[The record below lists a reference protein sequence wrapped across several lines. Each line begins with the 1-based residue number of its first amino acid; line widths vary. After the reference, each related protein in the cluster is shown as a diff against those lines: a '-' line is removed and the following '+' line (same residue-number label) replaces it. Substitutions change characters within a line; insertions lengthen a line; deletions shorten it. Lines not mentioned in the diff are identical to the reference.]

1 MLPEKNGFKSVRR
14 SAGKSLLF
22 FLLLTALTAVLSLG
36 ICIYHAVTDYLAD
49 CDRYYQTIAALEYI
63 GHSYPDSGVY
73 DETLEEA
80 LQSGALDTEAMAS
93 LPGVLRWEP
102 DRAVLGV
109 IDGLTRTDKFVDD
122 SDTAVLLVSGLFYDQ
137 YGGAY
142 GGNIEESLYSLK
154 DHAKVLVFFDP
165 SVTFDLSQTNRAV
178 MIGHFFH
185 GDSGYLWFFPEDTTI
200 ELDGETITLSG
211 YTMMPEEELPA
222 DSPYYAAADYFR
234 TRNNGV
240 RVQLVTAP
248 EEFLPFQQGRL
259 TLTEGRIFTAE
270 EAAQG
275 ARVCVIPDRIAA
287 YLDIDAG
294 DSIDLSL
301 LCSNGSI
308 YEIGSAREVPSEP
321 YTVTG
326 VYAATEEYPDWVF
339 VPGSVCDFTPNCPTG
354 FQVGQF
360 RLENARA
367 DEFYEEASK
376 LLPRGFRLT
385 VYDQGYGIV
394 AEPFQD
400 ILQIMQVFL
409 LVCGLVIAA
418 ALLLFGYLFVR
429 RQKDA
434 AQTMLALG
442 SGRLHIYRY
451 FAAACGSI
459 VLLAS
464 ILGAAVGSLLE
475 QRVLQAVAA
484 FAEAFETA
492 DIRFSA
498 EAVTALRTLEF
509 RPQTPTWLYM
519 LSAAIMT
526 LGALLVC
533 AAFTASTLA
542 EKKPRKRK
550 KARAPRFVLHSSR
563 LSGRLKYA
571 ALSVRRGG
579 GRTVTVLLFA
589 AVMTLFLGQ
598 LSSTSDVYRRQ
609 LAQIRSNSVIR
620 CYATDIAGRGM
631 NGLVVPGESLQKLY
645 DTGLLSSMDVSA
657 EISNYRFVGVVSDPD
672 GTPYSLEPSWV
683 PVGEYQIETY
693 QKQMSNQ
700 PTWVATTSLTNSPE
714 FYYRD
719 PEITWLEG
727 FDERCLRG
735 PAPDVCLL
743 PETMMEREGIALGS
757 TIRVQT
763 GTVRYFYYEDNGTQ
777 APSPWEA
784 SIIAMECDLLVVG
797 SYQLESVEETI
808 YSPFKCLFPLGTE
821 PGPVVERADNSPTL
835 VSAAGTT
842 EYFLFLV
849 GNREMTPME
858 GLPVEFFNAET
869 PIPLQD
875 ELLACLSDEN
885 YISFDSTLDPIQCMT
900 EQTAGECY
908 CVVSGDFFRDNFAE
922 LTPQWCADNGA
933 KLRLYVRDDNDT
945 LLLTKI
951 IGCFEKTSEK
961 MGDIYCSPF
970 AYSLGNQWDIYSYTE
985 RDTEILLPTLTC
997 ESAVFSLRSTNDL
1010 EALRDAMEACGFTS
1024 VGSPQRLRSYAVID
1038 DAEFNSTVRTLN
1050 RQIRYLDMLYSLL
1063 YALSAILTL
1072 TLSFLLMLSRK
1083 KELAIMRGL
1092 GTQPTRI
1099 FFSFL
1104 TEQLILAVLGCG
1116 VCFGIR
1122 AACGGMIKP
1131 FYLYALGAFVVLWV
1145 LGTGAALV
1153 HLIRSKALAA
1163 LSDRE

>member
-80 LQSGALDTEAMAS
+80 LQSGALDTKAMAS

-102 DRAVLGV
+102 DRAALGV
-109 IDGLTRTDKFVDD
+109 IDGLTRTDNFVDD
-122 SDTAVLLVSGLFYDQ
+122 SDTAVLVVGGLFYDE

-142 GGNIEESLYSLK
+142 CGNIENCIYSLK
-154 DHAKVLVFFDP
+154 DSSRALVYFDH
-165 SVTFDLSQTNRAV
+165 SITFDLSQTNRAV
-178 MIGHFFH
+178 MIGHFFR
-185 GDSGYLWFFPEDTTI
+185 GGSGYLWFFPEDTTI
-200 ELDGETITLSG
+200 ELDGQTLTLPG
-211 YTMMPEEELPA
+211 YTMLGEEELPA
-222 DSPYYAAADYFR
+222 DSPYYAAADFFR

-240 RVQLVTAP
+240 RVQFAASL

-259 TLTEGRIFTAE
+259 TFKKGRIFTAE
-270 EAAQG
+270 ESAQG
-275 ARVCVIPDRIAA
+275 ARVCVIPDRIAW
-287 YLDIDAG
+287 YLDVGVG
-294 DSIDLSL
+294 DTIDLSF
-301 LCSNGSI
+301 LCSKGSI

-326 VYAATEEYPDWVF
+326 IYAATEEYPDWVF
-339 VPGSVCDFTPNCPTG
+339 VPGSVCDFLPDCPTG

-367 DEFYEEASK
+367 DEFYEAASK

-429 RQKDA
+429 RQRDA

-442 SGRLHIYRY
+442 SGKLHIYRY
-451 FAAACGSI
+451 FTAACGSI
-459 VLLAS
+459 VLFAS
-464 ILGAAVGSLLE
+464 VLGAVVGSRLE

-509 RPQTPTWLYM
+509 QPLTPTWLYV
-519 LSAAIMT
+519 LAAAIMT

-542 EKKPRKRK
+542 EKKPRRRK
-550 KARAPRFVLHSSR
+550 KARAPRFVLHSSH

-598 LSSTSDVYRRQ
+598 LSSTSDVYRQQ
-609 LAQIRSNSVIR
+609 LAQIRRNSLIR
-620 CYATDIAGRGM
+620 CYATDYLGRGM

-645 DTGLLSSMDVSA
+645 DTGLLSNMDVSA
-657 EISNYRFVGVVSDPD
+657 EISNYRFVGVVSGPD
-672 GTPYSLEPSWV
+672 GTTDALEPSWV
-683 PVGEYQIETY
+683 PVGEYQLETF
-693 QKQMSNQ
+693 QKQMNGQ

-763 GTVRYFYYEDNGTQ
+763 GTVHYYYYEDNGTQ
-777 APSPWEA
+777 TPRPWE
-784 SIIAMECDLLVVG
+784 SKIVGIECDLLVVG

-821 PGPVVERADNSPTL
+821 PGPDVERGPSSLTL
-835 VSAAGTT
+835 VSTTGTT
-842 EYFLFLV
+842 EYFTTDQQLV
-849 GNREMTPME
+849 PME
-858 GLPVEFFNAET
+858 SLPVKFINAET

-885 YISFDSTLDPIQCMT
+885 YISFDKRLDPMQCMT
-900 EQTAGECY
+900 GQGEEGRCY
-908 CVVSGDFFRDNFAE
+908 CVVSADFFRDNFPE
-922 LTPQWCADNGA
+922 QTPQWYAANDAHPGIFLSDDIGA
-933 KLRLYVRDDNDT
+933 TIVT
-945 LLLTKI
+945 TI
-951 IGCFEKTSEK
+951 IGCFEKTSEE

-970 AYSLGNQWDIYSYTE
+970 EYSFGNRWNIYSYTE
-985 RDTEILLPTLTC
+985 RDTEILLPSLRC
-997 ESAVFSLRSTNDL
+997 ESAVFSLRSTDDL
-1010 EALRDAMEACGFTS
+1010 EALRDALEACDFTS
-1024 VGSPQRLRSYAVID
+1024 VGSNQRLRSYAVID

-1099 FFSFL
+1099 FCGFL
-1104 TEQLILAVLGCG
+1104 TEQLALSVLGCG

-1122 AACGGMIKP
+1122 AACGGLIKP
-1131 FYLYALGAFVVLWV
+1131 FYLYALGAFVLLWAM
-1145 LGTGAALV
+1145 GTGVALV
-1153 HLIRSKALAA
+1153 YLICSKALAA